1 MRRKLNRA
9 VRNAVDGVV
18 YVAVSCDVFDAAN
31 WTVDRAVRGTVYWAV
46 GGAVDRAVRGAAEWE
61 HPAFK
66 DYLRE
71 VSPEAGVE

>member
-31 WTVDRAVRGTVYWAV
+31 WTVDRAVRG
-46 GGAVDRAVRGAAEWE
+46 AAEWE